1 MALGSVFLRSPLLRF
16 ASFGFKSTSLPSPK
30 EYFFLPSP
38 SVPFGDQANQFLCN
52 LNCSFL
58 LSQSANL
65 ILSQVPIPPDR
76 QAQYRPTFLCLSNWQ
91 SLMQEK
97 LTALSDDLAKQKAA
111 IEEMKAGNAEIQA
124 TFAELKKL
132 VEPENPRPL
141 VYGEQPETD
150 GRFF

>member
-1 MALGSVFLRSPLLRF
+1 MPIQ
-16 ASFGFKSTSLPSPK
+16 P
-30 EYFFLPSP
+30 
-38 SVPFGDQANQFLCN
+38 DQ
-52 LNCSFL
+52 
-58 LSQSANL
+58 
-65 ILSQVPIPPDR
+65 
-76 QAQYRPTFLCLSNWQ
+76 QAQYRPTFLCLSNSQ

-124 TFAELKKL
+124 TFAELKKP